1 MTACLP
7 FAHSELDCPSPLQFS
22 DVGLLVFDECHHC
35 HHNHP
40 YNQLMEDFYRPL
52 PADERP
58 QVLALTASP
67 DGMVPAKKKGKAFD
81 AGLQANLH
89 SHLLTAQDR

>member
-1 MTACLP
+1 MPC
-7 FAHSELDCPSPLQFS
+7 PLQLS

-52 PADERP
+52 LVEHRP

-67 DGMVPAKKKGKAFD
+67 DGMVPNKKKAKKLD
-81 AGLQANLH
+81 CGLQTNLDCT
-89 SHLLTAQDR
+89 LLSVTSR